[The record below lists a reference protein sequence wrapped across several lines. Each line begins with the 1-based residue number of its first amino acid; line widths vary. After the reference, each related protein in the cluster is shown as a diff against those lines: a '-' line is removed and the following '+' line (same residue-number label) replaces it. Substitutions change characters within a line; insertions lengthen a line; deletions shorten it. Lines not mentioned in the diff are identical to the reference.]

1 MIQSNSPL
9 AVVTGVSG
17 RVGFALAERCAAN
30 GFDLLIVSGDGGAI
44 AAAERLRDHGIGVDP
59 VQVELDTA
67 DGADELCDIVRVL
80 GRPIDALVISA
91 GRVPAATFL
100 SQDFEPLAEALD
112 SSVVG
117 PLRLTHRIGR
127 TMRDRGQGRILIAG
141 AAPPNGAG
149 GRAVVC
155 GANAF
160 LAGFALSLR
169 EELAQSGVSVTCL
182 MPQARRAITD
192 ESLGRIQAAVD
203 AKLGFEAMMRGDLGL
218 TPATAAA
225 IAQAA
230 GCGVEATRPLDA
242 ATGTLT

>member
-1 MIQSNSPL
+1 MIQSNSPF

-17 RVGFALAERCAAN
+17 RIGYALAERCAAK
-30 GFDLLIVSGDGGAI
+30 GFDLLIVSGDGGAVT
-44 AAAERLRDHGIGVDP
+44 AAERLRDHGVSVDP

-91 GRVPAATFL
+91 GRMPAAAFL

-112 SSVVG
+112 TGVVG

-127 TMRDRGQGRILIAG
+127 GMRDRGQGRILIAG
-141 AAPPNGAG
+141 AAPLNSVG

-155 GANAF
+155 GTNAF

-182 MPQARRAITD
+182 MPQARRAMTN
-192 ESLGRIQAAVD
+192 ENLGRIQAALD

-218 TPATAAA
+218 TPATATA

-230 GCGVEATRPLDA
+230 GCGVEAARPLDV
-242 ATGTLT
+242 ATGPVS

>member
-1 MIQSNSPL
+1 MIQSNSPF

-17 RVGFALAERCAAN
+17 RIGYALAERCAAS
-30 GFDLLIVSGDGGAI
+30 GFDLLIASDDSGAV
-44 AAAERLRDHGIGVDP
+44 AAAERLRDHGVGVDP

-91 GRVPAATFL
+91 GRLPAAAFL
-100 SQDFEPLAEALD
+100 NQDFEPLAEALD
-112 SSVVG
+112 TSVVG

-127 TMRDRGQGRILIAG
+127 AMRDRGQGRILIAG
-141 AAPPNGAG
+141 AAAINSVG

-155 GANAF
+155 GTNAF

-182 MPQARRAITD
+182 LPQARRGITD

-203 AKLGFEAMMRGDLGL
+203 AKLGFEAMMRGELGL

-230 GCGVEATRPLDA
+230 GYGVEATRPLDV
-242 ATGTLT
+242 ATGTLS